1 MVELSK
7 SIKNRIIEQ
16 RQEKEQHLSEFAC
29 KTGTAI
35 QYNDR
40 KEDIRPAFFH
50 DADKI
55 IHSRCYSRY
64 IDKTQV
70 FYLIE
75 NDHITHRVLH
85 VQLVSKIARTIGR
98 FLNLNEDL
106 IEAIA
111 LGHDVGHTPFGHNGE
126 TIVSDFCQQHGV
138 GIFEHNVQS
147 FRLFHEIENK
157 CDGLDLCVQ
166 VLDGIICHNGEM
178 ISPKYEYD
186 SSKTKQQ
193 LLAEYH
199 ASQSTKGV
207 SAKMKPMTLEG
218 CVVRISD
225 VIAYIGR
232 DIEDAIKLHL
242 IDRKDIPRPITSIIG
257 DTNRD
262 IINTLILDLVNNSF
276 NKDNLCFSE
285 DVFEALGRLKE
296 WNYKN
301 IYNNPKKMVQ
311 DDKIKRMFNCVLDA
325 NLKALYNND
334 VHFDIVRWVNKE
346 MNHSYRDNTPPA
358 RIVAD
363 YVSGMT
369 DDFLM
374 NSYKELVIPKSFG
387 MRFTNDSQ

>member
-1 MVELSK
+1 MVELIE

-29 KTGTAI
+29 KTSSAI
-35 QYNDR
+35 QYYDR
-40 KEDIRPAFFH
+40 REDIRPAFSH

-106 IEAIA
+106 IEAIS

-126 TIVSDFCQQHGV
+126 TIVSDFCQQHKV

-157 CDGLDLCVQ
+157 CDGLDISVQ

-178 ISPKYEYD
+178 ISPKYEFD

-193 LLAEYH
+193 LLDEYH

-232 DIEDAIKLHL
+232 DIEDAIKLKL
-242 IDRKDIPRPITSIIG
+242 IDRRDIPRSITTILG
-257 DTNRD
+257 DTNRE
-262 IINTLILDLVNNSF
+262 IINTLILDLVNNSYE
-276 NKDNLCFSE
+276 KGVLLFSE
-285 DVFEALGRLKE
+285 DVFNALNQLKT
-296 WNYKN
+296 WNYSN
-301 IYNNPKKMVQ
+301 IYSNPKKMTQ
-311 DDKIKRMFNCVLDA
+311 DSKIKDMFIRVLENELELLNGNKTDS
-325 NLKALYNND
+325 L
-334 VHFDIVRWVNKE
+334 IVRWLDKE
-346 MNHSYRDNTPPA
+346 TCHHYRDNPQND
-358 RIVAD
+358 RMVVD

-369 DDFLM
+369 DDFLL
-374 NSYKELVIPKSFG
+374 NGYKDMVIPKSFG
-387 MRFTNDSQ
+387 MSF

>member
-1 MVELSK
+1 MELIKDIDK
-7 SIKNRIIEQ
+7 SIKERLNAKE
-16 RQEKEQHLSEFAC
+16 RQLSPFAC
-29 KTGTAI
+29 KSIDAI
-35 QYNDR
+35 QYYNR

-70 FYLIE
+70 FYLVE

-126 TIVSDFCQQHGV
+126 AIVSDFCQQQGV
-138 GIFEHNVQS
+138 GVFEHNVQS

-157 CDGLDLCVQ
+157 CNGLDLCVQ

-193 LLAEYH
+193 LLAEYQ

-225 VIAYIGR
+225 VVAYIGR

-242 IDRKDIPRPITSIIG
+242 IDKKDIPRPITSVIG
-257 DTNRD
+257 DTNRE
-262 IINTLILDLVNNSF
+262 IINTLILDLINNSF
-276 NKDNLCFSE
+276 EKDSLCFSE
-285 DVFEALGRLKE
+285 VVFEALGRLKE

-301 IYNNPKKMVQ
+301 IYNNPKKIVQ

-325 NLKALYNND
+325 NLKALNNND
-334 VHFDIVRWVNKE
+334 VHFDIVRWVDKE

-374 NSYKELVIPKSFG
+374 NSYKDLVIPKSFG
-387 MRFTNDSQ
+387 MRFPDDSQ